1 MRFFPFL
8 PAFRKRQ
15 WVTSVVIALAASLL
29 ATPAIAQA
37 APAARDAQVK
47 REIARLEEIWIQ
59 AVIKRDSVAFNAL
72 LMPDFVYT
80 EDDRVFTKRQLIREI
95 LTSTDTVRSGV
106 NEDLKVTVHQNTAV
120 ATGWLV
126 LRGTSK
132 GQAFEVRYR
141 YTDTWIRDGNS
152 WRVFAAQD
160 YKKP

>member
-1 MRFFPFL
+1 MRFFQVIG
-8 PAFRKRQ
+8 KGS
-15 WVTSVVIALAASLL
+15 VTSALMALAVCLFT
-29 ATPAIAQA
+29 TPAVAQQS
-37 APAARDAQVK
+37 PAAREAQVK
-47 REIARLEEIWIQ
+47 REIARLEDIWIQ
-59 AVIKRDSVAFNAL
+59 AVIKRDSIAFNAL

-80 EDDRVFTKRQLIREI
+80 EDAQVFTKRQLIREI
-95 LTSTDTVRSGV
+95 MTSTDTVQSGV

-126 LRGTSK
+126 LRGKSK

-152 WRVFAAQD
+152 WRIFAAQD